1 MQKQR
6 LVVYFMNRYH
16 SELTVSTDVDQKVD
30 AVTKLQAE
38 FESGTEV
45 RASYVYKRGPRSPTF
60 PLPM

>member
-6 LVVYFMNRYH
+6 LVVYLSNKCH
-16 SELTVSTDVDQKVD
+16 PELTVPADVDQKVD

-45 RASYVYKRGPRSPTF
+45 RVSYV
-60 PLPM
+60 